1 MLPIKTGHQLQI
13 VRDGGGLASA
23 VAGWTN
29 VAAAGDIPD
38 VRAVVV
44 GASATELVPAPAA
57 STQNVLGHCSVFCLS
72 GTVTVTISLFD
83 GTLTVPV
90 IEAVLA
96 ARQTLTYQR
105 GEWVKLD
112 ATGTPLGRAESPN
125 FAPSILRQ
133 SLVHARA
140 SIATL
145 VAGSDVSFWRG
156 TGYPAQGAIPAAA
169 AVCNHQLAGAFPLAL
184 RSGAQV
190 RRLAELTVQAATASQ
205 AFYLEDRLAHMGGL
219 SGVVA
224 TAQTIGIDLLT
235 LAATNNLAARK
246 GAADYS
252 EVEWHMEWYTA
263 TGATIVTPVVAVTYD
278 DGSTGNASVWV
289 LGAAALPASVAASRR
304 YQLLPA
310 VAGRHI
316 RGLVSVTHPTT
327 GTAGSYGFTAVRKL
341 ARITSPAIAFREEKV
356 VFDKASA
363 PVIEDQACLTF
374 SGTVTATASGVFTG
388 GLVQDVS
395 AG

>member
-13 VRDGGGLASA
+13 IRTAGGLASA

-38 VRAVVV
+38 VRAVAV
-44 GASATELVPAPAA
+44 GATSTELVPAPAA
-57 STQNVLGHCSVFCLS
+57 STQNVLGHCSVFCTS

-83 GTLTVPV
+83 GTLTAPIV
-90 IEAVLA
+90 EAVLS

-112 ATGTPLGRAESPN
+112 ATGTPLTRADSPN
-125 FAPSILRQ
+125 LTPSILRQ

-145 VAGSDVSFWRG
+145 VVGSDVSFWRG

-169 AVCNHQLAGAFPLAL
+169 AVCSAALAGAFPLAP

-190 RRLAELTVQAATASQ
+190 RRLVELTVQAATASQ
-205 AFYLEDRLAHMGGL
+205 MFYLEDRLAHMGGL

-235 LAATNNLAARK
+235 LAATNNLEARK

-304 YQLLPA
+304 YLVLPA

-341 ARITSPAIAFREEKV
+341 ARITSPPMAFREEKV
-356 VFDKASA
+356 AFDKASA